1 MPASERMS
9 ARELRAA
16 FGLAGIFGL
25 RMLGLFVILP
35 VFALHAG
42 KLEGGDNLT
51 LVGIALGAYGLAQAI
66 LQVPFGRWSDAIGRK
81 PVLYIGLAIF
91 ALGSVVAGWSTS
103 IAGVIA
109 GRVLQGA
116 GAVSAVAIAMAADLT
131 REEHRTKVMA
141 IIGSTIGLSFALSLI
156 LGPWL
161 ERIIGLSGIFYFIA
175 MLAVLAMIVVVRLPA
190 PEAPYSGHREPVPF
204 AEVLKNIELVRLN
217 VGIFVLHAVLLSLFV
232 TVPFDLD
239 AAGMDRAQ
247 HATVYAA
254 VMFGSLLFMLP
265 CVRLS
270 ERPRCAKAVFLGCI
284 VLVGVSQAML
294 IGLGDTLWGMSATL
308 LVFFMGFMVLE
319 AALPAQVSRVA
330 PAGARGAA
338 VAVYSTLQF
347 LGAAFGSAL
356 GGYLM
361 QNAGRS
367 WLIWVNLVM
376 VGVWLIV
383 AWGMPETVRSTE
395 RSFIIPGMDAGR
407 AEALRG
413 RLAALNGVRDV
424 RVNQGAGMAY
434 LKVEAQTFDERDV
447 LKLIAGE
454 SSWHR

>member
-1 MPASERMS
+1 MSASERMS

-35 VFALHAG
+35 VFALYAA

-51 LVGIALGAYGLAQAI
+51 LVGIALGAYGLTQAI
-66 LQVPFGRWSDAIGRK
+66 LQIPFGRWSDAVGRK
-81 PVLYIGLAIF
+81 PALYVGLTIF
-91 ALGSVVAGWSTS
+91 ALGSVAAGWSTS
-103 IAGVIA
+103 IAGVIV

-141 IIGSTIGLSFALSLI
+141 IIGSTIGLSFAVSLV

-161 ERIIGLSGIFYFIA
+161 DRLIGVSGIFYLI
-175 MLAVLAMIVVVRLPA
+175 AVLAMLAIVVVIRLPEPA
-190 PEAPYSGHREPVPF
+190 EAPLARRDPVPLV
-204 AEVLKNIELVRLN
+204 EVLKDVELFRLN

-232 TVPFDLD
+232 TVPFDLA
-239 AAGMDRAQ
+239 AAGLARDE
-247 HATVYAA
+247 HATVYAV
-254 VMFGSLLFMLP
+254 VMLGSVLFMLP
-265 CVRLS
+265 CVRIS
-270 ERPRCAKAVFLGCI
+270 ERQGRGRFVFLGCI
-284 VLVGVSQAML
+284 VLVLASQGML
-294 IGLGDTLWGMSATL
+294 IGLGRSLWGVSATL

-319 AALPAQVSRVA
+319 AALPAQVSRAA

-338 VAVYSTLQF
+338 VAVYSTVQF

-361 QNAGRS
+361 QNTGRGG
-367 WLIWVNLVM
+367 LLWVNVVM
-376 VGVWLIV
+376 VAVWLAV
-383 AWGMPETVRSTE
+383 AWGMHETVRSTE
-395 RSFIIPGMDAGR
+395 RTFIIPSMDAAR
-407 AEALRG
+407 AELLRG
-413 RLAALNGVRDV
+413 QLAALNGVRDV
-424 RVNQGAGMAY
+424 RVNCGAGMAY
-434 LKVEAQTFDERDV
+434 LKVEAQAFDERDV

-454 SSWHR
+454 S

>member
-1 MPASERMS
+1 MS

-35 VFALHAG
+35 VFALYAA

-51 LVGIALGAYGLAQAI
+51 LVGVALGAYGLAQAI
-66 LQVPFGRWSDAIGRK
+66 LQIPFGRWSDAVGRK
-81 PVLYIGLAIF
+81 PVLYVGLAIF
-91 ALGSVVAGWSTS
+91 ALGSIVAGWSTS
-103 IAGVIA
+103 IMGVIV

-141 IIGSTIGLSFALSLI
+141 IIGSTIGLSFALSLV

-161 ERIIGLSGIFYFIA
+161 DRMIGVSGIFYLIA
-175 MLAVLAMIVVVRLPA
+175 VLAVAAMIVVLRLPEPA
-190 PEAPYSGHREPVPF
+190 DGQPVREPVAF
-204 AEVLKNIELVRLN
+204 AEVLRNVELLRLN

-232 TVPFDLD
+232 TVPFDLI
-239 AAGMDRAQ
+239 AAGLDRTE
-247 HATVYAA
+247 HATVYAI
-254 VMFGSLLFMLP
+254 VMLGSVLFMLP

-270 ERPRCAKAVFLGCI
+270 ERGGRAKTVFLGCI
-284 VLVGVSQAML
+284 VLVLASQAML
-294 IGLGDTLWGMSATL
+294 IGLTHSLWGVGATL

-361 QNAGRS
+361 QNAGRAG
-367 WLIWVNLVM
+367 LLWVNLAM
-376 VGVWLIV
+376 VAVWLMV
-383 AWGMPETVRSTE
+383 AWGMQEAVRSAE
-395 RSFIIPGMDAGR
+395 RTFAIPTMDASR
-407 AEALRG
+407 AESLRS
-413 RLAALNGVRDV
+413 RLVALNGVRDV
-424 RVNQGAGMAY
+424 RVNCGAGIAY
-434 LKVEAQTFDERDV
+434 LKVDIRIFDERDV

-454 SSWHR
+454 R

>member
-1 MPASERMS
+1 MSASERMS

-35 VFALHAG
+35 VFALYAA

-66 LQVPFGRWSDAIGRK
+66 LQIPFGRWSDAVGRK
-81 PVLYIGLAIF
+81 PVLYVGLAIF
-91 ALGSVVAGWSTS
+91 ALGSIVAGWSTS
-103 IAGVIA
+103 IVGVII

-141 IIGSTIGLSFALSLI
+141 IIGSTIGLSFALSLV

-161 ERIIGLSGIFYFIA
+161 DRMIGVAGIFYLIA
-175 MLAVLAMIVVVRLPA
+175 ILAVLAMIVVARLPT
-190 PEAPYSGHREPVPF
+190 PEHTHPARSEPVPF
-204 AEVLKNIELVRLN
+204 AEVLRNGELLRLN

-232 TVPFDLD
+232 TVPFDLM
-239 AAGMDRAQ
+239 AVGLEHAE
-247 HATVYAA
+247 HATVYAI
-254 VMFGSLLFMLP
+254 VMLGSVLFMLP
-265 CVRLS
+265 CVRIA
-270 ERPRCAKAVFLGCI
+270 ERGGQGKIVFLGCI
-284 VLVGVSQAML
+284 ALVLASQAML
-294 IGLGDTLWGMSATL
+294 IGLDRSLWGIGATL

-338 VAVYSTLQF
+338 IAVYSTLQF

-361 QNAGRS
+361 QNAGRAG
-367 WLIWVNLVM
+367 LLWVNLAM
-376 VGVWLIV
+376 VAVWLAV
-383 AWGMPETVRSTE
+383 AWGMQEAVRSVE
-395 RSFIIPGMDAGR
+395 RTFAVPAMDAGR
-407 AEALRG
+407 AERLRS

-424 RVNQGAGMAY
+424 RVNCSAGMAY
-434 LKVEAQTFDERDV
+434 LKVETQSFDERDV
-447 LKLIAGE
+447 LNLIAGE
-454 SSWHR
+454 R